1 MQQDQQDEN
10 SSKSAEKNK
19 AEILKKLEDAFSQL
33 TSVDDL
39 ERFVALHS
47 RMRVMVSIEKLVE
60 LSENKCVI
68 CGGGLHVKQDVRS
81 CGSRVEITRKCDK
94 GHTQKWVS

>member
-1 MQQDQQDEN
+1 MQQDQQEEH

-33 TSVDDL
+33 TSADDL
-39 ERFVALHS
+39 ERFLALHS

-60 LSENKCVI
+60 LSEVKCVT
-68 CGGGLHVKQDVRS
+68 CGGGLHVKQDVDLPIQS
-81 CGSRVEITRKCDK
+81 GDHPKM
-94 GHTQKWVS
+94 